1 MEHDFYK
8 FHFSRRDRDRECL
21 KWLRSHNLLP
31 NSSATTTGL
40 RTTQT
45 GNAVHTPQPVSTATT
60 TAAAFSVLPPSY
72 YAQGR
77 ENWAS
82 FGGQTKNGETPFGPI
97 NSVSVKIEN
106 NKNQD
111 LISW

>member
-1 MEHDFYK
+1 M
-8 FHFSRRDRDRECL
+8 
-21 KWLRSHNLLP
+21 WLRSHNLLP
-31 NSSATTTGL
+31 ATTTISTGSNI
-40 RTTQT
+40 RT
-45 GNAVHTPQPVSTATT
+45 AVHTPQPVRPP
-60 TAAAFSVLPPSY
+60 AAAFSALPPY

-82 FGGQTKNGETPFGPI
+82 FSGQTKNGETPFGAI

-106 NKNQD
+106 NKNND